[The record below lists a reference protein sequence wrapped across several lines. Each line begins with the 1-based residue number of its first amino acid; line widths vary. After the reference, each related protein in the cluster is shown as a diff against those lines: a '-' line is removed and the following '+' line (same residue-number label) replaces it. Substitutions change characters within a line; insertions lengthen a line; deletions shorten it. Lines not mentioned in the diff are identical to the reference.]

1 MTETVRRFPRST
13 RVAVV
18 AALLGVVSLVTTVA
32 GAAPSKEDVERA
44 RARLEAIEDKL
55 SGIQGQLAATQEQ
68 LNAATARVERREAA
82 VEQVTAELILTQEQL
97 DRARA
102 SYERVSTRLNERA
115 AAAYMTGPAS
125 SIDFLLNAQNVADLT
140 DRIAYVDALA
150 QADAELAVK
159 VANEK
164 NRLVALEAELEEEQ
178 LREVRELERAR
189 AEKGEVVALFDEQQ
203 SLLSTQEQLLA
214 VAERAFKRTEQSYE
228 DWRAEQQASTG
239 DALGGREWR
248 GGSLAPFDHVF
259 EVCPVRQPRAYG
271 DGFGAPRYAGGYH
284 LHKGVDIVAPA
295 GDRDPRSVRRSGVH
309 ELERPGRERGVR
321 GGVAGH
327 RVQRAPV
334 EVLRELE
341 RRRLGRRGDRLRR
354 EHRVEHHAAR
364 SLRVPPAHDAG
375 RLVQELLRIRRD
387 RGRDQPVPLA
397 APGLRLAPPRLL
409 SWSRCDP
416 RTSDTSAWWARV

>member
-18 AALLGVVSLVTTVA
+18 AALLGVVFLVTTVA

-44 RARLEAIEDKL
+44 RARLEGIEDKL
-55 SGIQGQLAATQEQ
+55 SGIQGQLASTQKQ

-82 VEQVTAELILTQEQL
+82 VEQITAELIRTQEQL

-164 NRLVALEAELEEEQ
+164 NRLVALGAELEEEQ
-178 LREVRELERAR
+178 SREVRELERAR
-189 AEKGEVVALFDEQQ
+189 AEEGEVVALFDEQQ
-203 SLLSTQEQLLA
+203 SLLATQEQLLA
-214 VAERAFKRTEQSYE
+214 VAERTFKRTEESYE
-228 DWRAEQQASTG
+228 DWLAEKQASTG

-248 GGSLAPFDHVF
+248 GGSLSPFDHVF
-259 EVCPVRQPRAYG
+259 EICPVRQPRAYG

-284 LHKGVDIVAPA
+284 LHKGVDIVAPQ
-295 GDRDPRSVRRSGVH
+295 GT
-309 ELERPGRERGVR
+309 E
-321 GGVAGH
+321 
-327 RVQRAPV
+327 
-334 EVLRELE
+334 
-341 RRRLGRRGDRLRR
+341 
-354 EHRVEHHAAR
+354 
-364 SLRVPPAHDAG
+364 
-375 RLVQELLRIRRD
+375 I
-387 RGRDQPVPLA
+387 
-397 APGLRLAPPRLL
+397 LAPFDGQAFTSSNGLGGNVVFVVGSQGTAYNAHLWKYSDNSNGAVSAGEVIGYVGNTGSSTTPHDHFEFHPHTMLGDWYRSFYGYGVIEDAINPYPLL
-409 SWSRCDP
+409 LQACG
-416 RTSDTSAWWARV
+416 

>member
-18 AALLGVVSLVTTVA
+18 AALLAVVSLVTTVA

-44 RARLEAIEDKL
+44 RERLEGIEDKL
-55 SGIQGQLAATQEQ
+55 SGIQRQLAATQKQ

-82 VEQVTAELILTQEQL
+82 VEQVTAELVRTQEEL

-115 AAAYMTGPAS
+115 AATYMTGPAS

-189 AEKGEVVALFDEQQ
+189 VERNEVVALFDEQQ

-214 VAERAFKRTEQSYE
+214 VAERAFKRTEESYE
-228 DWRAEQQASTG
+228 DWLAEKQASTG

-259 EVCPVRQPRAYG
+259 EVCPVQQPRAYG

-284 LHKGVDIVAPA
+284 LHKGVDIVAPQ
-295 GDRDPRSVRRSGVH
+295 GT
-309 ELERPGRERGVR
+309 E
-321 GGVAGH
+321 
-327 RVQRAPV
+327 
-334 EVLRELE
+334 
-341 RRRLGRRGDRLRR
+341 
-354 EHRVEHHAAR
+354 
-364 SLRVPPAHDAG
+364 
-375 RLVQELLRIRRD
+375 I
-387 RGRDQPVPLA
+387 
-397 APGLRLAPPRLL
+397 LAPFDGQAFTSSNGLGGSIVFVVGSQGTAYNAHLDGYSSNSNGAVSAGEVIGYVGNTGSSTTPHDHFEFHPHTMPGSWYESVYRYGMIEDAINPYPLL
-409 SWSRCDP
+409 LQACG
-416 RTSDTSAWWARV
+416 

>member
-18 AALLGVVSLVTTVA
+18 AALLGVASLVTTVA

-55 SGIQGQLAATQEQ
+55 SGIQRQLAATQDQ
-68 LNAATARVERREAA
+68 LNAATTRVERREAA

-189 AEKGEVVALFDEQQ
+189 AERAEVVALFDEQQ
-203 SLLSTQEQLLA
+203 RLLSTQQQLLA

-228 DWRAEQQASTG
+228 EWRAQQQASTG

-284 LHKGVDIVAPA
+284 LHKGVDIVAPE
-295 GDRDPRSVRRSGVH
+295 GT
-309 ELERPGRERGVR
+309 E
-321 GGVAGH
+321 
-327 RVQRAPV
+327 
-334 EVLRELE
+334 
-341 RRRLGRRGDRLRR
+341 
-354 EHRVEHHAAR
+354 
-364 SLRVPPAHDAG
+364 
-375 RLVQELLRIRRD
+375 I
-387 RGRDQPVPLA
+387 
-397 APGLRLAPPRLL
+397 LAPFDGQAFTSSNGLGGSVVFVVGSQGTAYNAHLSRYSESSNGSVSAGEVIGFVGNTGSSTTPHDHFEFHPHTMPGSWYASVYRYGIIEDAINPYPLL
-409 SWSRCDP
+409 LQACG
-416 RTSDTSAWWARV
+416 

>member
-55 SGIQGQLAATQEQ
+55 SGIQRQLAATQGQ

-189 AEKGEVVALFDEQQ
+189 AEKAEVVALFDEQQ
-203 SLLSTQEQLLA
+203 SLLSTQQQLLV

-228 DWRAEQQASTG
+228 DWLAEQQASTG
-239 DALGGREWR
+239 DALGGRDWQ
-248 GGSLAPFDHVF
+248 GGSLAPFEHIF

-284 LHKGVDIVAPA
+284 LHKGVDIVAPEGTEILA
-295 GDRDPRSVRRSGVH
+295 PFDGQAFTSSNG
-309 ELERPGRERGVR
+309 L
-321 GGVAGH
+321 GGNVVFVAGSQGTAYNAH
-327 RVQRAPV
+327 LSRYSVNSSGSVSAG
-334 EVLRELE
+334 EVIGYVGNTGSSTTPHDHFEFHPHTTP
-341 RRRLGRRGDRLRR
+341 GGGDWYKSSYGYGVI
-354 EHRVEHHAAR
+354 E
-364 SLRVPPAHDAG
+364 DAINPYP
-375 RLVQELLRIRRD
+375 LLLQAC
-387 RGRDQPVPLA
+387 G
-397 APGLRLAPPRLL
+397 
-409 SWSRCDP
+409 
-416 RTSDTSAWWARV
+416 

>member
-32 GAAPSKEDVERA
+32 DAAPTKEDVERA
-44 RARLEAIEDKL
+44 RARLEGIEDKL
-55 SGIQGQLAATQEQ
+55 SGIQRQLAATQEH
-68 LNAATARVERREAA
+68 LNAATASVERRQAA
-82 VEQVTAELILTQEQL
+82 VERVTAELILTQGEL

-125 SIDFLLNAQNVADLT
+125 SIEFLLNAENVADLT

-164 NRLVALEAELEEEQ
+164 NRLVALEGELEEEQ
-178 LREVRELERAR
+178 SREVRELERAR
-189 AEKGEVVALFDEQQ
+189 EEKSEVTALFDEQQ
-203 SLLSTQEQLLA
+203 SLLSEQERLLA
-214 VAERAFKRTEQSYE
+214 VAERTFKRTEESYE
-228 DWRAEQQASTG
+228 DWLAEKQASIG
-239 DALGGREWR
+239 DAIGGRVWS
-248 GGSLAPFDHVF
+248 GGSLSPFDHVF
-259 EVCPVRQPRAYG
+259 EVCPVRQPRAYS

-284 LHKGVDIVAPA
+284 LHKGVDIVAPQ
-295 GDRDPRSVRRSGVH
+295 GTEYPRAVRRSGLH
-309 ELERPGRERGVR
+309 ELERAGRERGVR
-321 GGVAGH
+321 RGVAGN

-334 EVLRELE
+334 RVLRELE
-341 RRRLGRRGDRLRR
+341 RRRLGRRGDRLRG

-364 SLRVPPAHDAG
+364 SFEFHPHTMPGPWYESFYGYGVIEDAINPYP
-375 RLVQELLRIRRD
+375 LLLQAC
-387 RGRDQPVPLA
+387 G
-397 APGLRLAPPRLL
+397 
-409 SWSRCDP
+409 
-416 RTSDTSAWWARV
+416 